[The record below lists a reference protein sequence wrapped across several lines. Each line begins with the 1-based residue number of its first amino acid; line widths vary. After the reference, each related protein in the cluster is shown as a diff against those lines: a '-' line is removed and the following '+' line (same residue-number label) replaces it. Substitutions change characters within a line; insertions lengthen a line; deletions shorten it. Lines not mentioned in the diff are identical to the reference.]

1 MKKLFFAAFVC
12 FLFFSVVS
20 EASAQDKLI
29 ILVRHAEKA
38 DETSEDPEL
47 NAAGIERAARLIK
60 TIGKFKPGAFYS
72 TNYKRTRDTV
82 TPWAAKRNKQVQVY
96 DAKQPKQL
104 IEQIMKSD
112 IKRHV
117 VSGHS
122 NTIPGLANLLTGKE
136 LFKNLNDAEYG
147 TIWVIRIKDGK
158 LKKAEILPY

>member
-47 NAAGIERAARLIK
+47 TAAGVERAQRLIR
-60 TIGKFKPGAFYS
+60 TIGKYKPGAFYS

-82 TPWAAKRNKQVQVY
+82 TPWATKREKQVQVY
-96 DAKQPKQL
+96 DAKQPKEL